1 MSFSVGGG
9 VFPLTVLIEEEKSKK
24 KSWRTVAAVLQATA
38 DFVFTQQTKN
48 MADIVYSIYTH

>member
-38 DFVFTQQTKN
+38 DFVFTQHRQRIWQT
-48 MADIVYSIYTH
+48 